1 MRSQLVKWGNSI
13 AIRVPKAVLKES
25 GMQEGDT
32 VEFGAKKGAILA
44 KAVKAEPTLDDLVA
58 RITPDNKHEAV
69 DWGPAR
75 GREVW

>member
-13 AIRVPKAVLKES
+13 AIRVPKAVLKQS

-32 VEFGAKKGAILA
+32 VEFGAKRGSILA

-58 RITPDNKHEAV
+58 RITPGNKHEAV